1 MSDLLITINSSASK
15 RNGFIILETYYTK
28 KVDSNKSGKFKG
40 GSITAADIY
49 NGMPVNNCELS
60 FISEIFSEECIR
72 VSENAYYVN
81 ALALSRIINK
91 LSKYKMIFLD
101 NPDKTLVLVSSVVSI
116 MPAGKAK
123 HQVSIDNLT
132 LLWYADGSICISE
145 RENDINIVKQI
156 VPVSHLQYSKEEQ
169 VYSLYFNYNGENIA
183 YFTKNQSV
191 RVGNLI
197 LLRNYLFEQK
207 IVERS
212 S

>member
-28 KVDSNKSGKFKG
+28 KVDSNKAGKFKG

-101 NPDKTLVLVSSVVSI
+101 N
-116 MPAGKAK
+116 
-123 HQVSIDNLT
+123 
-132 LLWYADGSICISE
+132 LLIY
-145 RENDINIVKQI
+145 IN
-156 VPVSHLQYSKEEQ
+156 
-169 VYSLYFNYNGENIA
+169 F
-183 YFTKNQSV
+183 
-191 RVGNLI
+191 
-197 LLRNYLFEQK
+197 
-207 IVERS
+207 
-212 S
+212 